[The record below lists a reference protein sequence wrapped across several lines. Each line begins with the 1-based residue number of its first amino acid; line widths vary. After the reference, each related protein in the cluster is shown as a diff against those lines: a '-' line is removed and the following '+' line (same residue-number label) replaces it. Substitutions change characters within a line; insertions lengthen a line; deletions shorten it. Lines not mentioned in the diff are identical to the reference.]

1 MKTKITL
8 VLAVLCIALTS
19 FTTLNQDRITV
30 DGQYDGSDGYG
41 YNFIVFNDDDE
52 ETTLTL
58 HEVEEDVLD
67 EYNLD
72 TEDVIGSHF
81 QITYIAVTET
91 VLDENGDEQDEEK
104 RTIVA
109 LKPIN

>member
-19 FTTLNQDRITV
+19 FTTMNQDRITV
-30 DGQYDGSDGYG
+30 DGQYDGNDAYG
-41 YNFIVFNDDDE
+41 YNFIVLNEDDE

-58 HEVEEDVLD
+58 QEVEEDVLE

-81 QITYIAVTET
+81 QITYTVVTET
-91 VLDENGDEQDEEK
+91 VLDDNGDEQDEEK

>member
-19 FTTLNQDRITV
+19 FTTMNQDRITV
-30 DGQYDGSDGYG
+30 DGQYDGSDDYG
-41 YNFIVFNDDDE
+41 YNFIVFNADDE

-58 HEVEEDVLD
+58 HEVEEDVLAD
-67 EYNLD
+67 YDLD

-81 QITYIAVTET
+81 QITYTVLTET
-91 VLDENGDEQDEEK
+91 VLDDNGEEQEEEK
-104 RTIVA
+104 LTIVA